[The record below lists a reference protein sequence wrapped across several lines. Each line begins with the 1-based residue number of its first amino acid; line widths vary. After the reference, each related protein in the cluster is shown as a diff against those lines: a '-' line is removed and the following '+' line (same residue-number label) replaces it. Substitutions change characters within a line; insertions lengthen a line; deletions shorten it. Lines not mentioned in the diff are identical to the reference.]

1 MKIAVVGPGAVG
13 TWLAACLSRAKA
25 DVVIV
30 DKDPARAARLCKNGM
45 RVEGVA
51 TLKLSEPCVTVD
63 PKDAADASLWFLCV
77 KSYDTKSAVR
87 AIEPHVG
94 PSACVVSLQNGLGN
108 LEVMGEAVGPERAMA
123 GITHVGVTRLAE
135 GAVRWTGEGETVF
148 GRPDGAMPVVLRDIR
163 EIFIRAKLPVK
174 ISKDVTGVLWSK
186 LIVNCGI
193 NPLAA
198 VTGLRNGDLLLH
210 EGARRLLKDAVQEAF
225 RVARR
230 KRIKLL
236 YDDPVARVE
245 SVCEATADNI
255 SSMLADVLAG
265 RRTEIDHVNGA
276 IMRYGESLG
285 VKTPVNAMWVDL
297 IKAMEAGVARR
308 VKGV

>member
-1 MKIAVVGPGAVG
+1 
-13 TWLAACLSRAKA
+13 
-25 DVVIV
+25 
-30 DKDPARAARLCKNGM
+30 
-45 RVEGVA
+45 
-51 TLKLSEPCVTVD
+51 
-63 PKDAADASLWFLCV
+63 
-77 KSYDTKSAVR
+77 
-87 AIEPHVG
+87 
-94 PSACVVSLQNGLGN
+94 
-108 LEVMGEAVGPERAMA
+108 MGEAVGPERAMA